1 MEITQRR
8 EAWRQAGANQIGTN
22 RVGTNLV
29 QWRPARRSATTLHMA
44 PASAAQQLKR
54 HAMTARSTQRTQPCM
69 LAVRGRARHKTLCK
83 KSSPR
88 SGDNARCVAPADR
101 PCNAVLSSPS
111 HSASTFHAPSW
122 KRDTG
127 STQACG
133 ATGGDEV
140 RSSHP
145 LQARVSGTRPAL
157 VATTRWR
164 CMCAPRART
173 RTKRR

>member
-1 MEITQRR
+1 MEITQTR
-8 EAWRQAGANQIGTN
+8 EAWRQASANQIG

-54 HAMTARSTQRTQPCM
+54 HAMTARSSQRTQPCM

-88 SGDNARCVAPADR
+88 SGDNARCR
-101 PCNAVLSSPS
+101 PSRPSVQRRLSPPS
-111 HSASTFHAPSW
+111 LSACALHAPSW

-157 VATTRWR
+157 VATTRVR